1 MKSEKLLMV
10 GGFILISL
18 IWGST
23 WYAIKIGL
31 ESVPPFFAVAIRFTI
46 AGAVLFILLKLRGE
60 KLPLDKDSISV
71 YLTLAFLSF
80 SFPFALVYWGEQY
93 IGSGLASILFAVYP
107 FVVASLS
114 HFLLPSEKLNAF
126 KIIGIML
133 GFIGVL
139 IIFWD
144 DIHIGDSA
152 TSGMIAILLSTVM
165 QGTSLVIVKKR
176 SKHLSPTL
184 LTFGGMVIGVMIM
197 YLLAFT
203 FEDISLVRLDGKGI
217 GSILYLG
224 TFGTVVTFL
233 VYYWLLK
240 RVEAVYLSLVSLV
253 TPILAVVLGTFLLNE
268 SLSPQVFSGAALVL
282 LGICVANGKDLFAAV
297 QKHKNKLFSN
307 ESSSI

>member
-31 ESVPPFFAVAIRFTI
+31 ESVPPFFGVAIRFTV
-46 AGAVLFILLKLRGE
+46 AGGVLFLLLRLRGE

-71 YLTLAFLSF
+71 YVTLAFLSF

-93 IGSGLASILFAVYP
+93 IDSGLASILFAVYP
-107 FVVASLS
+107 FVVATMS
-114 HFLLPSEKLNAF
+114 HFFLPSEKLNAF
-126 KIIGIML
+126 KVIGIVL

-152 TSGMIAILLSTVM
+152 TSGMIAILVSTVM

-176 SKHLSPTL
+176 SKHLTPTL

-203 FEDISLVRLDGKGI
+203 FEDISSVRLDGKGI
-217 GSILYLG
+217 GSIVYLG

-253 TPILAVVLGTFLLNE
+253 TPILAIILGTILLDE

-282 LGICVANGKDLFAAV
+282 LGICVANGRDLLAAV
-297 QKHKNKLFSN
+297 QKQKYKLFSN